1 MEMQNRIFRKAALDK
16 LSSPEQ
22 LDQLMQVTT
31 PKSWLALGACCALVL
46 TTLLWSVVGSIPT
59 KVEGRGILIRQGGVF
74 VATSRGEG
82 NVEEILVKAG
92 APVTNNQLLATVNQP
107 ELALRIRQGE
117 VAQRRLEKEGQDLR
131 EFQAVEVKGE
141 QEELAQQRVT
151 YEAMIQDYQE
161 QIKSLEESIK
171 NQEALLAGSGVVSK
185 VQLLETKNLFYL
197 AQHDLA
203 RARIQLKQ
211 INVNELQA
219 NERRRQQLQDRIVQI
234 QQGEHQLEYLKEL
247 YKLNTQIR
255 SPYDGS
261 VLEIMVKPGQ
271 LISANTPILSMQA
284 DNRKLEA
291 RLFLSPAE
299 GKVVET
305 KMEVAISPVSV
316 KKEEYGFMLGRV
328 ISVSAFPATQQ
339 GMLHI
344 LENQALVA
352 EFSQSGPPIE
362 ITVILELEPNTTSGF
377 RWSSAKGPPIRIS
390 SGTLCQGTITIAN
403 QRPITL
409 VLPSIKK
416 SLGM

>member
-46 TTLLWSVVGSIPT
+46 TTLLWSVVGSIP

-161 QIKSLEESIK
+161 QIKSLEERIK

-203 RARIQLKQ
+203 R
-211 INVNELQA
+211 
-219 NERRRQQLQDRIVQI
+219 
-234 QQGEHQLEYLKEL
+234 
-247 YKLNTQIR
+247 
-255 SPYDGS
+255 
-261 VLEIMVKPGQ
+261 
-271 LISANTPILSMQA
+271 
-284 DNRKLEA
+284 
-291 RLFLSPAE
+291 PA
-299 GKVVET
+299 
-305 KMEVAISPVSV
+305 S
-316 KKEEYGFMLGRV
+316 
-328 ISVSAFPATQQ
+328 
-339 GMLHI
+339 
-344 LENQALVA
+344 N
-352 EFSQSGPPIE
+352 
-362 ITVILELEPNTTSGF
+362 
-377 RWSSAKGPPIRIS
+377 
-390 SGTLCQGTITIAN
+390 
-403 QRPITL
+403 
-409 VLPSIKK
+409 
-416 SLGM
+416 

>member
-1 MEMQNRIFRKAALDK
+1 MIWPGPHPIEA
-16 LSSPEQ
+16 
-22 LDQLMQVTT
+22 
-31 PKSWLALGACCALVL
+31 
-46 TTLLWSVVGSIPT
+46 
-59 KVEGRGILIRQGGVF
+59 
-74 VATSRGEG
+74 
-82 NVEEILVKAG
+82 
-92 APVTNNQLLATVNQP
+92 NQCERT
-107 ELALRIRQGE
+107 
-117 VAQRRLEKEGQDLR
+117 
-131 EFQAVEVKGE
+131 
-141 QEELAQQRVT
+141 
-151 YEAMIQDYQE
+151 
-161 QIKSLEESIK
+161 
-171 NQEALLAGSGVVSK
+171 
-185 VQLLETKNLFYL
+185 
-197 AQHDLA
+197 
-203 RARIQLKQ
+203 
-211 INVNELQA
+211 QA

-352 EFSQSGPPIE
+352 EFSQSGPPSKS
-362 ITVILELEPNTTSGF
+362 LSF
-377 RWSSAKGPPIRIS
+377 WSWA
-390 SGTLCQGTITIAN
+390 QHD
-403 QRPITL
+403 QRLSL
-409 VLPSIKK
+409 VLGQRTADSDQQRNALPGDHHHCQSTAHHSRAAVDQEKP
-416 SLGM
+416 GDVT